1 MGQIS
6 PIFLPVDNKHL
17 VLVELVLEQF
27 PRSPTATVKISY
39 YRVLWFAGGAKNTLV
54 TAPLS
59 GRSVHP
65 IVSRLWHC
73 LDSRPFRPSEEE
85 SEGSGD

>member
-6 PIFLPVDNKHL
+6 SIFLLVNNKHL
-17 VLVELVLEQF
+17 VLVELVLELF

-39 YRVLWFAGGAKNTLV
+39 YNVLWFAGGAKNTLV

-59 GRSVHP
+59 GKGVHP
-65 IVSRLWHC
+65 IVSRLWHSQDG
-73 LDSRPFRPSEEE
+73 LQSLPLE
-85 SEGSGD
+85 